1 MVKNYNSSK
10 SNTSSVSDGD
20 LVGDSSGGDSGAVDH
35 NSTRSNNGLDGG
47 GGGPDPA
54 QGTDYNTTRSNTSS
68 ATPRDKHTGRATG
81 KRNSVDG
88 DGGGGGSEKSGAID
102 HNSTRS
108 NRGASV
114 GDGDNSTSAA
124 HEAAHVVQQRGGVD
138 GNGGGSGDGNVP
150 TKSGGQ
156 PDRGDTIDTPIRIV
170 EGAVGGGGGG
180 GSGGGAA
187 VAGDGVRGAI
197 TVEIVNPK
205 SSGGGSHTTDSGTVM
220 IEDGVASGGG
230 GGSGGGTGV
239 IGSTF
244 GLAKTILTAAV
255 LLTAAGVG
263 FDLYETYNDAIDL
276 NLEDHV
282 TDADFALNG
291 DKTEINGDISFNI
304 PEMGR
309 FEKKILAQVHVTVL
323 ESSPTTTG
331 DYSFEYTLGSGE
343 QTYKFSLTNLD
354 PVTVGKINAGEDLEL
369 EYTTSITVIYLGVEL
384 APATTDMP
392 ARIVTVETA

>member
-1 MVKNYNSSK
+1 MTKNYNSSK
-10 SNTSSVSDGD
+10 SNTSSVSEAP
-20 LVGDSSGGDSGAVDH
+20 VGDGGGPGDKDSAQALDDLATLGDSEDGYNLEVPEGISGRRGGGDGGGGGEDPMTNTIGYQGHLVDNTGTQSVRGEDGLTPDGGGSGEPAMTKNYNSSKSNTSSVSHSSGDSGAVDH
-35 NSTRSNNGLDGG
+35 NSARSN
-47 GGGPDPA
+47 
-54 QGTDYNTTRSNTSS
+54 S
-68 ATPRDKHTGRATG
+68 
-81 KRNSVDG
+81 
-88 DGGGGGSEKSGAID
+88 GS
-102 HNSTRS
+102 
-108 NRGASV
+108 
-114 GDGDNSTSAA
+114 
-124 HEAAHVVQQRGGVD
+124 
-138 GNGGGSGDGNVP
+138 
-150 TKSGGQ
+150 
-156 PDRGDTIDTPIRIV
+156 IV
-170 EGAVGGGGGG
+170 
-180 GSGGGAA
+180 
-187 VAGDGVRGAI
+187 
-197 TVEIVNPK
+197 
-205 SSGGGSHTTDSGTVM
+205 
-220 IEDGVASGGG
+220 SGGG
-230 GGSGGGTGV
+230 GGSGSGTGV

-323 ESSPTTTG
+323 ESSPTTDG

-343 QTYKFSLTNLD
+343 QTYEFSLTDLD

>member
-1 MVKNYNSSK
+1 MTKNYNSSKSNTSSVRGEDGLTPDGGGGGEDPMTKNYNSSK
-10 SNTSSVSDGD
+10 SNTSSVSEAP
-20 LVGDSSGGDSGAVDH
+20 VGDGGGGGGPDDIPCDFGLTPDGGGSGEPAMTKNYNSSKSNTSSISVEDDLAGEGGSGAVDH
-35 NSTRSNNGLDGG
+35 NSTRSNNGLAGE
-47 GGGPDPA
+47 
-54 QGTDYNTTRSNTSS
+54 
-68 ATPRDKHTGRATG
+68 
-81 KRNSVDG
+81 
-88 DGGGGGSEKSGAID
+88 GGGST
-102 HNSTRS
+102 ST
-108 NRGASV
+108 
-114 GDGDNSTSAA
+114 A
-124 HEAAHVVQQRGGVD
+124 HEAAHVVQQRASGHHD
-138 GNGGGSGDGNVP
+138 TAKASINNIRATSGGSG
-150 TKSGGQ
+150 S
-156 PDRGDTIDTPIRIV
+156 
-170 EGAVGGGGGG
+170 
-180 GSGGGAA
+180 
-187 VAGDGVRGAI
+187 
-197 TVEIVNPK
+197 
-205 SSGGGSHTTDSGTVM
+205 
-220 IEDGVASGGG
+220 
-230 GGSGGGTGV
+230 GTGV

-392 ARIVTVETA
+392 AKTVTVETA

>member
-1 MVKNYNSSK
+1 MTKNYNSSKSNTSSVKGDEVDGPTEADIPTTKNYNSSK
-10 SNTSSVSDGD
+10 SNTSSVSEAP
-20 LVGDSSGGDSGAVDH
+20 VGDGGGPGEPAGDVRSQGEWGDINQDSKTNTIGYQGHLVD
-35 NSTRSNNGLDGG
+35 NTGTQSVRGEDGLTPDGG
-47 GGGPDPA
+47 GGDGPDP
-54 QGTDYNTTRSNTSS
+54 QMIKNYNSSKSNTSEI
-68 ATPRDKHTGRATG
+68 
-81 KRNSVDG
+81 SVEDDLVG
-88 DGGGGGSEKSGAID
+88 DGGGGGD
-102 HNSTRS
+102 V
-108 NRGASV
+108 SV
-114 GDGDNSTSAA
+114 ANTYSQGLTPDGGGGGGDGSTSAA
-124 HEAAHVVQQRGGVD
+124 HEAAHVVQQR
-138 GNGGGSGDGNVP
+138 
-150 TKSGGQ
+150 
-156 PDRGDTIDTPIRIV
+156 
-170 EGAVGGGGGG
+170 GG

-197 TVEIVNPK
+197 TVNIVNPK
-205 SSGGGSHTTDSGTVM
+205 SS
-220 IEDGVASGGG
+220 G

-392 ARIVTVETA
+392 AKTVTVETA

>member
-1 MVKNYNSSK
+1 MTKNYNSSK
-10 SNTSSVSDGD
+10 SNTSSVSH
-20 LVGDSSGGDSGAVDH
+20 SSGDSGAVDH
-35 NSTRSNNGLDGG
+35 NSARSN
-47 GGGPDPA
+47 
-54 QGTDYNTTRSNTSS
+54 S
-68 ATPRDKHTGRATG
+68 
-81 KRNSVDG
+81 
-88 DGGGGGSEKSGAID
+88 GS
-102 HNSTRS
+102 
-108 NRGASV
+108 
-114 GDGDNSTSAA
+114 
-124 HEAAHVVQQRGGVD
+124 
-138 GNGGGSGDGNVP
+138 
-150 TKSGGQ
+150 
-156 PDRGDTIDTPIRIV
+156 IV
-170 EGAVGGGGGG
+170 
-180 GSGGGAA
+180 
-187 VAGDGVRGAI
+187 
-197 TVEIVNPK
+197 
-205 SSGGGSHTTDSGTVM
+205 
-220 IEDGVASGGG
+220 SGGG
-230 GGSGGGTGV
+230 GGSGSGTGV

-309 FEKKILAQVHVTVL
+309 FEKKIQARIHVTVL
-323 ESSPTTTG
+323 GSNPTTTG

-354 PVTVGKINAGEDLEL
+354 QTTVLKIDAGIPLEL

>member
-54 QGTDYNTTRSNTSS
+54 QGTDYHTTRSNNTEQATS
-68 ATPRDKHTGRATG
+68 G
-81 KRNSVDG
+81 G
-88 DGGGGGSEKSGAID
+88 DLDI

-108 NRGASV
+108 NRGAVQGGHDTAKASINNVRSV
-114 GDGDNSTSAA
+114 A
-124 HEAAHVVQQRGGVD
+124 
-138 GNGGGSGDGNVP
+138 GGG
-150 TKSGGQ
+150 
-156 PDRGDTIDTPIRIV
+156 
-170 EGAVGGGGGG
+170 
-180 GSGGGAA
+180 
-187 VAGDGVRGAI
+187 
-197 TVEIVNPK
+197 
-205 SSGGGSHTTDSGTVM
+205 
-220 IEDGVASGGG
+220 
-230 GGSGGGTGV
+230 GGGTGV

-263 FDLYETYNDAIDL
+263 FDLYQTYNDAIDL

-282 TDADFALNG
+282 TDADFALNN
-291 DKTEINGDISFNI
+291 DKTEINGDIGFNI
-304 PEMGR
+304 PEMGM
-309 FEKKILAQVHVTVL
+309 FEKKILAKVHVTVL
-323 ESSPTTTG
+323 ESNPTTDG

-343 QTYKFSLTNLD
+343 HTYRFSLTDLD
-354 PVTVGKINAGEDLEL
+354 PVTVEKIDAGKDLEL

-392 ARIVTVETA
+392 AKTVTVETA

>member
-1 MVKNYNSSK
+1 MAKNYNSSKSNTSGSISPEDEKPIDLEPTDPTTKNYNSSKSNTSEISVEDDLVGEGGSGGVDHNSTRSNNGLAGEGGDGGGPGEPAMIKNYNSSK
-10 SNTSSVSDGD
+10 SNTSSISVEDD
-20 LVGDSSGGDSGAVDH
+20 LVGDGSSGDSGAVDH
-35 NSTRSNNGLDGG
+35 NSTRSNNGGLD
-47 GGGPDPA
+47 
-54 QGTDYNTTRSNTSS
+54 
-68 ATPRDKHTGRATG
+68 
-81 KRNSVDG
+81 
-88 DGGGGGSEKSGAID
+88 
-102 HNSTRS
+102 
-108 NRGASV
+108 
-114 GDGDNSTSAA
+114 
-124 HEAAHVVQQRGGVD
+124 
-138 GNGGGSGDGNVP
+138 
-150 TKSGGQ
+150 
-156 PDRGDTIDTPIRIV
+156 
-170 EGAVGGGGGG
+170 
-180 GSGGGAA
+180 
-187 VAGDGVRGAI
+187 
-197 TVEIVNPK
+197 
-205 SSGGGSHTTDSGTVM
+205 
-220 IEDGVASGGG
+220 GG

-369 EYTTSITVIYLGVEL
+369 EYTTSITVIYIGVEL

-392 ARIVTVETA
+392 AKTVTVETA

>member
-124 HEAAHVVQQRGGVD
+124 HEAAHVVQQRTSKEPYYCGWC
-138 GNGGGSGDGNVP
+138 
-150 TKSGGQ
+150 
-156 PDRGDTIDTPIRIV
+156 
-170 EGAVGGGGGG
+170 GAE
-180 GSGGGAA
+180 
-187 VAGDGVRGAI
+187 D
-197 TVEIVNPK
+197 N
-205 SSGGGSHTTDSGTVM
+205 HTTESCPDNPDL
-220 IEDGVASGGG
+220 DGSVNNAPLGGEN
-230 GGSGGGTGV
+230 GTGV
-239 IGSTF
+239 IGSTL
-244 GLAKTILTAAV
+244 GIAKTVIMAAI

-263 FDLYETYNDAIDL
+263 FDLYQTYNDAINL

-282 TDADFALNG
+282 TDADFALND
-291 DKTEINGDISFNI
+291 DKTEINGDIGFNI
-304 PEMGR
+304 PEMGM
-309 FEKKILAQVHVTVL
+309 FEKKILAKVHVTVQ
-323 ESSPTTTG
+323 ESNPTTDG

-343 QTYKFSLTNLD
+343 HTYRFSLTDLD
-354 PVTVGKINAGEDLEL
+354 PVTVEKIDAGEDLEL
-369 EYTTSITVIYLGVEL
+369 NYTTSITVIYLGIEL
-384 APATTDMP
+384 APAPTDMP
-392 ARIVTVETA
+392 AKTVTVETA

>member
-1 MVKNYNSSK
+1 VAKNYNSSK
-10 SNTSSVSDGD
+10 SNTSGSISPEDEKPIDLEPTDPTTKNYNSSKSNTSEISVEDD
-20 LVGDSSGGDSGAVDH
+20 LVGDDSSGDSGAVDH
-35 NSTRSNNGLDGG
+35 NSTRSNNGGLD
-47 GGGPDPA
+47 
-54 QGTDYNTTRSNTSS
+54 
-68 ATPRDKHTGRATG
+68 
-81 KRNSVDG
+81 
-88 DGGGGGSEKSGAID
+88 
-102 HNSTRS
+102 
-108 NRGASV
+108 
-114 GDGDNSTSAA
+114 
-124 HEAAHVVQQRGGVD
+124 
-138 GNGGGSGDGNVP
+138 
-150 TKSGGQ
+150 
-156 PDRGDTIDTPIRIV
+156 
-170 EGAVGGGGGG
+170 
-180 GSGGGAA
+180 
-187 VAGDGVRGAI
+187 
-197 TVEIVNPK
+197 
-205 SSGGGSHTTDSGTVM
+205 
-220 IEDGVASGGG
+220 GG

-392 ARIVTVETA
+392 AKTVTVETA

>member
-1 MVKNYNSSK
+1 SVRGEDGLTPDGGGSGEPAMTKNYNSSKSNTSSVRGEDGLTPDGGGSGEPAMTKNYNSSKSNTSSVRGEDGLTPDGGGSGEPAMTKNYNSSK
-10 SNTSSVSDGD
+10 SNTSSVSH
-20 LVGDSSGGDSGAVDH
+20 SSGDSGAVDH
-35 NSTRSNNGLDGG
+35 NSARSN
-47 GGGPDPA
+47 
-54 QGTDYNTTRSNTSS
+54 S
-68 ATPRDKHTGRATG
+68 
-81 KRNSVDG
+81 
-88 DGGGGGSEKSGAID
+88 GS
-102 HNSTRS
+102 
-108 NRGASV
+108 
-114 GDGDNSTSAA
+114 
-124 HEAAHVVQQRGGVD
+124 
-138 GNGGGSGDGNVP
+138 
-150 TKSGGQ
+150 
-156 PDRGDTIDTPIRIV
+156 IV
-170 EGAVGGGGGG
+170 
-180 GSGGGAA
+180 
-187 VAGDGVRGAI
+187 
-197 TVEIVNPK
+197 
-205 SSGGGSHTTDSGTVM
+205 
-220 IEDGVASGGG
+220 SGGG
-230 GGSGGGTGV
+230 GGSGSGTGV

-323 ESSPTTTG
+323 ESSPTTDG

-343 QTYKFSLTNLD
+343 QTYEFSLTDLD

>member
-1 MVKNYNSSK
+1 MTKNYNSSKSNTSSVKGDEVDGPTEADIPTTKNYNSSK
-10 SNTSSVSDGD
+10 SNTSSVSEAP
-20 LVGDSSGGDSGAVDH
+20 VGDGGGPGEPAGDVRSQGEWGDINQDSKTNTIGYQGHLVD
-35 NSTRSNNGLDGG
+35 NTGTQSVRGEDGLTPDGG
-47 GGGPDPA
+47 GG
-54 QGTDYNTTRSNTSS
+54 
-68 ATPRDKHTGRATG
+68 
-81 KRNSVDG
+81 DG
-88 DGGGGGSEKSGAID
+88 
-102 HNSTRS
+102 
-108 NRGASV
+108 
-114 GDGDNSTSAA
+114 STSAA
-124 HEAAHVVQQRGGVD
+124 HEAAHVVQQR
-138 GNGGGSGDGNVP
+138 
-150 TKSGGQ
+150 
-156 PDRGDTIDTPIRIV
+156 
-170 EGAVGGGGGG
+170 GG

-392 ARIVTVETA
+392 AKTVTVETA

>member
-1 MVKNYNSSK
+1 MAKNYNSSKSNTSGSISPEDEKPIDLEPTDPTTKNYNSSKSNTSEISVEDDLVGEGGSGGVDHNSTRSNNGLAGEGGDGGGPGEPAMIKNYNSSK
-10 SNTSSVSDGD
+10 SNTSSISVEDD
-20 LVGDSSGGDSGAVDH
+20 LAGEGGSGAVDH
-35 NSTRSNNGLDGG
+35 NSTRSNNGLAGE
-47 GGGPDPA
+47 
-54 QGTDYNTTRSNTSS
+54 
-68 ATPRDKHTGRATG
+68 
-81 KRNSVDG
+81 
-88 DGGGGGSEKSGAID
+88 GGGST
-102 HNSTRS
+102 ST
-108 NRGASV
+108 
-114 GDGDNSTSAA
+114 A
-124 HEAAHVVQQRGGVD
+124 HEAAHVVQQRASGHHD
-138 GNGGGSGDGNVP
+138 TAKASINNIRATSGGSG
-150 TKSGGQ
+150 S
-156 PDRGDTIDTPIRIV
+156 
-170 EGAVGGGGGG
+170 
-180 GSGGGAA
+180 
-187 VAGDGVRGAI
+187 
-197 TVEIVNPK
+197 
-205 SSGGGSHTTDSGTVM
+205 
-220 IEDGVASGGG
+220 
-230 GGSGGGTGV
+230 GTGV

-392 ARIVTVETA
+392 AKTVTVETA

>member
-1 MVKNYNSSK
+1 MTKNYNSSK
-10 SNTSSVSDGD
+10 SNTSSVSEAP
-20 LVGDSSGGDSGAVDH
+20 VGDGGGGGGPDDIPCDFGLTPDGGGSGEPAMTKNYNSSKSNTSSISVEDDLAGEGGSGAVDH
-35 NSTRSNNGLDGG
+35 NSTRSNNGLAGE
-47 GGGPDPA
+47 
-54 QGTDYNTTRSNTSS
+54 
-68 ATPRDKHTGRATG
+68 
-81 KRNSVDG
+81 
-88 DGGGGGSEKSGAID
+88 GGGST
-102 HNSTRS
+102 ST
-108 NRGASV
+108 
-114 GDGDNSTSAA
+114 A
-124 HEAAHVVQQRGGVD
+124 HEAAHVVQQRASGHHD
-138 GNGGGSGDGNVP
+138 TAKASINNIRATSGGSG
-150 TKSGGQ
+150 S
-156 PDRGDTIDTPIRIV
+156 
-170 EGAVGGGGGG
+170 
-180 GSGGGAA
+180 
-187 VAGDGVRGAI
+187 
-197 TVEIVNPK
+197 
-205 SSGGGSHTTDSGTVM
+205 
-220 IEDGVASGGG
+220 
-230 GGSGGGTGV
+230 GTGV

-392 ARIVTVETA
+392 AKTVTVETA

>member
-35 NSTRSNNGLDGG
+35 NSTRSNNGGLDGG

-54 QGTDYNTTRSNTSS
+54 QGTDYNTTRSNNTEQATS
-68 ATPRDKHTGRATG
+68 G
-81 KRNSVDG
+81 G
-88 DGGGGGSEKSGAID
+88 DLDI

-108 NRGASV
+108 NRGAVQGGHDTAKASINNVRSV
-114 GDGDNSTSAA
+114 A
-124 HEAAHVVQQRGGVD
+124 
-138 GNGGGSGDGNVP
+138 GGG
-150 TKSGGQ
+150 
-156 PDRGDTIDTPIRIV
+156 
-170 EGAVGGGGGG
+170 
-180 GSGGGAA
+180 
-187 VAGDGVRGAI
+187 
-197 TVEIVNPK
+197 
-205 SSGGGSHTTDSGTVM
+205 
-220 IEDGVASGGG
+220 
-230 GGSGGGTGV
+230 GGGTGV

-263 FDLYETYNDAIDL
+263 FDLYQTYNDAIDL

-282 TDADFALNG
+282 TDADFALNN
-291 DKTEINGDISFNI
+291 DKTEINGDIGFNI
-304 PEMGR
+304 PEMGM
-309 FEKKILAQVHVTVL
+309 FEKKILAKVHVTVL
-323 ESSPTTTG
+323 ESNPTTDG

-343 QTYKFSLTNLD
+343 HTYRFSLTDLD
-354 PVTVGKINAGEDLEL
+354 PVTVEKIDAGEDLEL

-392 ARIVTVETA
+392 AKTVTVETA